1 MYQYIGV
8 DVSNQTL
15 QVFDGLRDFTFP
27 NEIKLKEFDLFIR
40 EWKNKIKQSESN
52 DIELI
57 IIFEPTGPYSSYLR
71 DYCSRKNIKAHIMN
85 PMQSSY
91 FAKASGNRSKSDPI
105 DARMLYSYHIMLNK
119 KECLVPILTDQVKKL
134 SSYLK
139 SYQLLIKTETAF
151 QNHFQSTER
160 EGSASKALLKV
171 LKKGIQHIQ
180 KDKDQVLEEVI
191 SYIKTDLVLA
201 ESYQNLCSIPGVG
214 PLTSINLLIHFLK
227 FPTANRNQL
236 TSLAG
241 LDPAAK
247 TSGTSLNKK
256 PHISKRGN
264 TLLRKT
270 LYCAAISGVQCNPD
284 LAKQY
289 EHLQER
295 KKPKKVA
302 LVAIMRQILL
312 MSHSLYLEK
321 RKYEIRERKIANI
334 LIQNT

>member
-1 MYQYIGV
+1 
-8 DVSNQTL
+8 
-15 QVFDGLRDFTFP
+15 
-27 NEIKLKEFDLFIR
+27 
-40 EWKNKIKQSESN
+40 
-52 DIELI
+52 
-57 IIFEPTGPYSSYLR
+57 
-71 DYCSRKNIKAHIMN
+71 MN
-85 PMQSSY
+85 PMQSAY

-105 DARMLYSYHIMLNK
+105 DARMLYSYHIMLKN
-119 KECLVPILTDQVKKL
+119 KECLTPVLSNHVKRL

-160 EGSASKALLKV
+160 EGSASKSLIKI
-171 LKKGIQHIQ
+171 LKKGLENIQ
-180 KDKDQVLEEVI
+180 KEKDKILEEVI
-191 SYIKTDLVLA
+191 SYIKVDLVLA

-241 LDPAAK
+241 LDPAIK

-264 TLLRKT
+264 SLLRKT

-284 LAKQY
+284 LTKQY

-312 MSHSLYLEK
+312 TAHALYMEK
-321 RKYEIRERKIANI
+321 RYYEVREGK
-334 LIQNT
+334 IQNISINNA

>member
-15 QVFDGLRDFTFP
+15 QVFDGLRDLTFP
-27 NEIKLKEFDLFIR
+27 NEPKLKEFNLFVR
-40 EWKNKIKQSESN
+40 EWKKKIKQREASGT
-52 DIELI
+52 ELV
-57 IIFEPTGPYSSYLR
+57 IIFEPTGPYSSHLR
-71 DYCSRKNIKAHIMN
+71 EYCSKKELKAHIMN

-91 FAKASGNRSKSDPI
+91 FAKASGNRSKTDPI
-105 DARMLYSYHIMLNK
+105 DARMLYSYHIMLNN
-119 KECLVPILTDQVKKL
+119 KECLVPVLSEHVKRL

-151 QNHFQSTER
+151 QNHYQSTVR
-160 EGSASKALLKV
+160 EGSASKPLRKILEA
-171 LKKGIQHIQ
+171 GIQQIQ
-180 KDKDQVLEEVI
+180 QEKDQVLKELI
-191 SYIKTDLVLA
+191 SYIKADLVLA
-201 ESYQNLCSIPGVG
+201 ESYRNLCSIPGVG
-214 PLTSINLLIHFLK
+214 PLSSINLLILFLK

-241 LDPAAK
+241 LDPTVK

-256 PHISKRGN
+256 PRISKRGN
-264 TLLRKT
+264 SLLRKT

-284 LAKQY
+284 LTKQY
-289 EHLQER
+289 ELLQER

-312 MSHSLYLEK
+312 TAHALYMEK
-321 RKYEIRERKIANI
+321 RKYEVREDKGFKNP
-334 LIQNT
+334 IQNT